1 MISESGN
8 WTDYRARFGLLPE
21 DEIDLH
27 RGRRDPRHCTYDDA
41 MADVE
46 QTVRIALEQ
55 ASKRGRPYVMFIH
68 GNSTSRPGATTTR
81 SVVRGFMR
89 SKTATPFIDRTGC
102 IQHQTVFVAKLR
114 AA

>member
-46 QTVRIALEQ
+46 QTVRIATSCLFTGIAPRDREQ
-55 ASKRGRPYVMFIH
+55 P
-68 GNSTSRPGATTTR
+68 P
-81 SVVRGFMR
+81 
-89 SKTATPFIDRTGC
+89 
-102 IQHQTVFVAKLR
+102 R
-114 AA
+114 AR